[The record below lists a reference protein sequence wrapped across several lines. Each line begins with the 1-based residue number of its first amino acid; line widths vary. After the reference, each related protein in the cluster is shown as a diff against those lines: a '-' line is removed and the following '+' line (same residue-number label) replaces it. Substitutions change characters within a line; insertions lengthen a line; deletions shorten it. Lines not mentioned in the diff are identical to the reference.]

1 MTREKLKKLEELQL
15 TIKKSSD
22 KLSEAMKEAMK
33 MYPMLAISFLLEPN
47 QNILLITEEKLAL
60 SKINNELHKFHIY
73 IDNITLASI
82 QRDRKKGICVI
93 GRGRSYAKI
102 QMEVII
108 PPEDYEFLMKQIAP
122 SMYNAINS
130 QKGEN

>member
-60 SKINNELHKFHIY
+60 NKINNELQKFHIY

-82 QRDRKKGICVI
+82 QRDRKKGLCVI
-93 GRGRSYAKI
+93 GRGRSYTKI

-108 PPEDYEFLMKQIAP
+108 PPDDYEFLMKQIAP
-122 SMYNAINS
+122 SMHNALNS